1 VNPTTGFAGIGALT
15 RLEVRRVLRNRR
27 VMFFSLIYPV
37 VLFLIIG
44 KQGSGAYG
52 GVSSYAVYLMLG
64 MATFGSI
71 GPSLNNNAIRIAQER
86 KEGWTRQL
94 RLTSLPGT
102 GYVVSKVLASCVVTI
117 PSIGI
122 VFLAGALVQHVHL
135 SASGWLV
142 SGVTIWV
149 GTLIFA
155 ALAVVIGYALP
166 HDTVQLVTMI
176 IYLAMSFLG
185 GLWFTVSG
193 AWQDV
198 AKALPTYQV
207 NQVSRDVISHRSV
220 GVTGYLVLAVWLV
233 AAAALAAWVFR
244 RDSQSA

>member
-1 VNPTTGFAGIGALT
+1 
-15 RLEVRRVLRNRR
+15 
-27 VMFFSLIYPV
+27 MFFSLIYPV
-37 VLFLIIG
+37 VLFLLIG
-44 KQGSGAYG
+44 KQGSGTYG
-52 GVSSYAVYLMLG
+52 GVSSYTVYLMLG

-94 RLTSLPGT
+94 RLTALPGS
-102 GYVVSKVLASCVVTI
+102 GYVTSKVFASCVVTI
-117 PSIGI
+117 PSIVI
-122 VFLAGALVQHVHL
+122 VFLAGALIDHVHL
-135 SASGWLV
+135 SAGAWLV
-142 SGVTIWV
+142 SGITIWL

-155 ALAVVIGYALP
+155 ALAVVLGYALP

-176 IYLAMSFLG
+176 VYIAMSFLG

-193 AWQDV
+193 ALADI

-207 NQVSRDVISHRSV
+207 NQVSRDVIAHQPVSAS
-220 GVTGYLVLAVWLV
+220 GYAILAVWLV

-244 RDSQSA
+244 RDSRSA